1 MFLSFFQVMLL
12 ALFLAWNVF
21 LEYLDWHG
29 RVEVLKDKHPKVYRV
44 VHNRPMRLTL
54 LLLCLAYLAKDFR
67 DSVSVAAPP
76 VLSVKTPPPP
86 AVQIGTMPEQE
97 RQDSLRRRT
106 MRLADEFAAYLA
118 KAQENKPPDAFPNSS
133 DPNPSE
139 ERKKAIEQSRAYYRT
154 IEDYYFR
161 HFSDHFV
168 GIIREYNS
176 KGVRSGNFEI
186 DFDNRVPSVAEQGSF
201 FESFDDLSRFRDL
214 TYHVDAEDHLTTF

>member
-1 MFLSFFQVMLL
+1 
-12 ALFLAWNVF
+12 
-21 LEYLDWHG
+21 
-29 RVEVLKDKHPKVYRV
+29 
-44 VHNRPMRLTL
+44 
-54 LLLCLAYLAKDFR
+54 
-67 DSVSVAAPP
+67 
-76 VLSVKTPPPP
+76 
-86 AVQIGTMPEQE
+86 
-97 RQDSLRRRT
+97 

-139 ERKKAIEQSRAYYRT
+139 ERKKAIEQSRAYYKT

-161 HFSDHFV
+161 HFRDRFV

-176 KGVRSGNFEI
+176 KGVRTCNFEI

-214 TYHVDAEDHLTTF
+214 AYHADAEDHPITF